1 MEKMP
6 TKADI
11 NILVVDDEEVMR
23 NLFTDILQD
32 EGYKVTTVSNGEEAQ
47 DKVKKDYFDVAFLD
61 VHMPVMDGVQT
72 LRMIKKLSPKT
83 AIVMMDSYPDVL
95 LDEAEREGAA
105 TCIHKPFNIK
115 EVRQVLVEITKMEE

>member
-1 MEKMP
+1 
-6 TKADI
+6 
-11 NILVVDDEEVMR
+11 
-23 NLFTDILQD
+23 
-32 EGYKVTTVSNGEEAQ
+32 
-47 DKVKKDYFDVAFLD
+47 
-61 VHMPVMDGVQT
+61 MPVMDGVQT

-95 LDEAEREGAA
+95 LDEAEREGVV